1 MLRTLPLLIA
11 LVLGLAACTPPAPPP
26 AAEPPLAPGA
36 CPSAASLQA
45 PPSFAPGEIIVR
57 FRPGVSLQSLQGLS
71 VAGVELQQVRPLGQA
86 FLYRAPLDPAQT
98 LAALRILRARS
109 EIAYAHPNYLLSAQ
123 AVTPNDTL
131 YPSQRWHYQALRLPE
146 AWEIERGYTHPVTVA
161 VVDSGI
167 VAAHPDLA
175 DKLLPGY
182 DFYSDACTSGDGDG
196 RDPNPEDTG
205 PNTTYHGSHVSGLI
219 AAATNNG
226 QGVAG
231 VSWGA
236 RILPLRALSG
246 ARGTLSDVI
255 DALRWAAGL
264 GVTGVPPNR
273 NPAQVINLS
282 LGVEM
287 PCNELPALQE
297 ALQEVNSRGVIV
309 VVAAGNY
316 NAEASTLSPASC
328 PGVIVVGATEASGR
342 RAYYSN
348 YGTRVDLMAPGGDDR
363 QQQWVVS
370 TLGRD
375 QYGRYQYGGM
385 VGTSMAA
392 PQVAGVVAL
401 MKSKR
406 YSLTREEVLSILKAT
421 ARPLTA
427 EECNRPSGAECGAG
441 LVDARAALERLGP

>member
-1 MLRTLPLLIA
+1 
-11 LVLGLAACTPPAPPP
+11 
-26 AAEPPLAPGA
+26 
-36 CPSAASLQA
+36 
-45 PPSFAPGEIIVR
+45 
-57 FRPGVSLQSLQGLS
+57 
-71 VAGVELQQVRPLGQA
+71 
-86 FLYRAPLDPAQT
+86 
-98 LAALRILRARS
+98 
-109 EIAYAHPNYLLSAQ
+109 
-123 AVTPNDTL
+123 
-131 YPSQRWHYQALRLPE
+131 
-146 AWEIERGYTHPVTVA
+146 
-161 VVDSGI
+161 
-167 VAAHPDLA
+167 
-175 DKLLPGY
+175 
-182 DFYSDACTSGDGDG
+182 
-196 RDPNPEDTG
+196 NPEDTG

-427 EECNRPSGAECGAG
+427 EECNRPQWGGVRGRAGGRTGGAG
-441 LVDARAALERLGP
+441 AAGALRVPSPTCSGSGPCPPRHQGWAAARSPSTASAYLLQSCPLLPLDEPRKGARHRMAQGRGGRTPIPRPKRYSEGQGSHGLETEKHTSLLRDRPG